1 MEPEPERP
9 TFAEALDALLGHPSP
24 EVREPVEALL
34 QGVDGLHRPGLVR
47 LANLL
52 DHHGLLEQAAGDPVV
67 AELLELYD
75 LAPRTLQQQVE
86 RALEDIR
93 PYIQSHGG
101 QLELARVDGGVVTVR
116 LAGACSG
123 CSGSAITLRRG
134 VEAALRDGYPGF
146 ERLEVEEPP
155 PEGPRPTFI
164 PVGEVRRTTSSV
176 RPVFLDAAAVED
188 VVGMTLVEVGGEE
201 VLLHNLDGEI
211 FAFRRGGDRRES
223 FPVAIEGLRVKV
235 AVNVPAEAPL
245 PR

>member
-1 MEPEPERP
+1 MEPDPP
-9 TFAEALDALLGHPSP
+9 TLAEAMDALLEHPSP
-24 EVREPVEALL
+24 EVPRLAEGLL

-52 DHHGLLEQAAGDPVV
+52 DHHGLLEQAASDPAV
-67 AELLELYD
+67 AELLDLYD
-75 LAPRTLQQQVE
+75 LVPRTREQLVE
-86 RALEDIR
+86 RALVDVR

-101 QLELARVDGGVVTVR
+101 QLEVVGVEGGVVRVR

-134 VEAALRDGYPGF
+134 VETALRDGFPGF
-146 ERLEVEEPP
+146 ERMDVDEPL
-155 PEGPRPTFI
+155 PEPPRPTFI
-164 PVGEVRRTTSSV
+164 PLGEVRRAPTAV
-176 RPVFLDAAAVED
+176 RPVFIDAAAVDE
-188 VVGMTLVEVGGEE
+188 VAGMKLVEVGGQE

-223 FPVAIEGLRVKV
+223 FPVAIDGGRVKV

-245 PR
+245 PA